1 MRKKLCIIGTI
12 GATAVA
18 AVASLLYARTGWA
31 WLLAFTGCAV
41 MLMLIFAVMLIRA
54 HGIPDESAV
63 QKSYRKKSA
72 YISPAER
79 EFLYV
84 LRSLV
89 GARYEVCVQ
98 APLVAVVDKVS
109 GGAFRNELFRVVD
122 YLIADAQ
129 TCEPLLLV
137 ELNDAS
143 HNRADRKERDRKVA
157 EICASARIPLVAFT
171 LEQARDAVFVRKT
184 IHKLLK

>member
-31 WLLAFTGCAV
+31 WLLVFTGCAV

-63 QKSYRKKSA
+63 QKSYRKKSV

-79 EFLYV
+79 
-84 LRSLV
+84 
-89 GARYEVCVQ
+89 
-98 APLVAVVDKVS
+98 
-109 GGAFRNELFRVVD
+109 
-122 YLIADAQ
+122 
-129 TCEPLLLV
+129 
-137 ELNDAS
+137 
-143 HNRADRKERDRKVA
+143 ADRKSV
-157 EICASARIPLVAFT
+157 V
-171 LEQARDAVFVRKT
+171 
-184 IHKLLK
+184 